1 MFMLRPHE
9 YYRILSENISNDLM
23 IYNIVRKILSL
34 PFSRDLLSPL
44 IGLTLFTPTVKWND
58 IKNLL
63 YGKRA
68 VIVGAGPNVL
78 NDLKIYNDVRDSSDV
93 ILSADGA
100 VKAVLEYNLKSDIVV
115 TDLDGDPKSL
125 MKAYELGSKFIVL
138 CHGDNIDKIIFYSKI
153 FRDVFLTS
161 QIISL
166 PPYILN
172 LGGFTD
178 GDRAIYIASRFKAKN
193 ILLIGMDYNS
203 EIGLYSL
210 GTLKDLRRKR
220 IKLKIADALT
230 RHLIDK
236 YNINLVH
243 NLL

>member
-1 MFMLRPHE
+1 MFMLRLHE
-9 YYRILSENISNDLM
+9 YYKIFTENISNDLM
-23 IYNIVRKILSL
+23 VYNIVRKILSL
-34 PFSRDLLSPL
+34 PFPRDFLSPL
-44 IGLTLFTPTVKWND
+44 IGLILFTPTVKWD
-58 IKNLL
+58 SIKNLL
-63 YGKRA
+63 YDKRA
-68 VIVGAGPNVL
+68 VIVGAGPNIL
-78 NDLKIYNDVRDSSDV
+78 NDLKIYSGIRDSSDV

-100 VKAVLEYNLKSDIVV
+100 VRAVLEYNLKSDIVV

-125 MKAYELGSKFIVL
+125 IEAYKSGSKFIVL

-153 FRDVFLTS
+153 FRNIFLTS

-178 GDRAIYIASRFKAKN
+178 GDRAIYIASKFKAKD

-203 EIGLYSL
+203 EVGLYSL
-210 GTLKDLRRKR
+210 GTSKDLRKKR

-230 RHLIDK
+230 RYLIDK
-236 YNINLVH
+236 YSMTSIH